1 MRIGAL
7 VAPRIALAIVAC
19 SSKEEGPT
27 PTPSPPATTALA
39 AESPALPDATESA
52 DAPPANEDELAAS
65 YLLTIDDMPIGWSAM
80 AAEESSGALDRCAL
94 MSEGRTGS
102 ADSDR
107 FESGRTSTLDHSV
120 AVYVSEDAA
129 IAAAERF
136 GEFVDC
142 IVDEIN
148 NGALDTDDVRA
159 SDARAGRV
167 SMPGAVAYRI
177 SAKAV
182 PAGGGVSLEVH
193 LDLVLQQSGRVVSFL
208 VATDIVTPFEPSLLS
223 ELVATVAQTPIVG
236 ARPRFRS
243 RQNGRPTGG
252 RPFVAFAG
260 TRYATAA
267 FACSASLANAS
278 GRVTARSASA
288 FRSSSMPAARRPW
301 IRRL

>member
-19 SSKEEGPT
+19 SSKEEDST
-27 PTPSPPATTALA
+27 PTPSPPATTAFA

-80 AAEESSGALDRCAL
+80 AAEEERSGALDRCAL

-208 VATDIVTPFEPSLLS
+208 VATDIVTPLEPSLLS
-223 ELVATVAQTPIVG
+223 ELVATVA
-236 ARPRFRS
+236 RKLES
-243 RQNGRPTGG
+243 
-252 RPFVAFAG
+252 
-260 TRYATAA
+260 
-267 FACSASLANAS
+267 
-278 GRVTARSASA
+278 
-288 FRSSSMPAARRPW
+288 
-301 IRRL
+301 